1 MSNAEQQPQP
11 ESWARKLNKALI
23 AVGIIA
29 FGLVVTDR
37 VLEAFR
43 ADTPATDIATL
54 QPMPAEEIAQVSDVT
69 VAQPESLLD
78 ALPTSTDG
86 TGDGDGQE
94 KLLELESLLGSKVVF
109 VSAAEPA
116 YLITANEKRY
126 EVGSPV
132 DDQTMLAG
140 VTTQQIFFEQ
150 AGDLI
155 VISLPEPVV
164 Q

>member
-11 ESWARKLNKALI
+11 ESWPRKLNKALI

-43 ADTPATDIATL
+43 ADTPAVDLATL
-54 QPMPAEEIAQVSDVT
+54 QPLPAEELADVSSTALVK
-69 VAQPESLLD
+69 PE
-78 ALPTSTDG
+78 ALPETASASIDG
-86 TGDGDGQE
+86 TGDGQE
-94 KLLELESLLGSKVVF
+94 KLVELESLLGSKVVF
-109 VSAAEPA
+109 VSAAEPG

-126 EVGSPV
+126 EVGSAV
-132 DDQTMLAG
+132 DEQTTLAG

-155 VISLPEPVV
+155 VISLPEPMV

>member
-11 ESWARKLNKALI
+11 ETWPRKLNKALI

-43 ADTPATDIATL
+43 ADTPATDQATL
-54 QPMPAEEIAQVSDVT
+54 QSKTAEDLADVSGATLAKPEILNAAPA
-69 VAQPESLLD
+69 
-78 ALPTSTDG
+78 STEG
-86 TGDGDGQE
+86 AADGQE
-94 KLLELESLLGSKVVF
+94 KLVELESLLGSKVVF

-126 EVGSPV
+126 EIGSAV
-132 DDQTMLAG
+132 DEQTTLAG

-155 VISLPEPVV
+155 VISLPEPMV

>member
-11 ESWARKLNKALI
+11 ESWPRKLNKALI

-43 ADTPATDIATL
+43 DDTPPTDQATL
-54 QPMPAEEIAQVSDVT
+54 DLSSAETIADVSDAPVP
-69 VAQPESLLD
+69 VVQPE
-78 ALPTSTDG
+78 ALSSADLSSVDSTADDRG
-86 TGDGDGQE
+86 
-94 KLLELESLLGSKVVF
+94 KLVELESLLGSKVVF
-109 VSAAEPA
+109 VSATEPA
-116 YLITANEKRY
+116 FLVTANEKRY
-126 EVGSPV
+126 EVGSAV
-132 DDQTMLAG
+132 DDQTTLAG

-155 VISLPEPVV
+155 VLSLPEPVV